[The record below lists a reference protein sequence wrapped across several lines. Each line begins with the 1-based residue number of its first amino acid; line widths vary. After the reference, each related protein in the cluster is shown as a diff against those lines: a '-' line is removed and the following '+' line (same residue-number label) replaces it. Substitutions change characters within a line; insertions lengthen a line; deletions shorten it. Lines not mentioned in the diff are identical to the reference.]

1 VNEPLPFEAFQAR
14 AVLEDCRIALLELR
28 ADPRGVQWR
37 LRWCAVLA
45 LLRTVGHVL
54 SKVDASSTSIAPEFR
69 DEAARWWKE
78 LNRTKPEP
86 LIFWEFIE
94 KDRNALLKEYQFSAE
109 QGIILRGDLNTV
121 PLGALPLGASVA
133 EPTYLMKD
141 GPFAG
146 RDQRDVVQEAIDWW
160 DDQLEEIAV
169 RAAATV
175 TEPRLDPPEK
185 E

>member
-1 VNEPLPFEAFQAR
+1 LDESLPFEAFQAR
-14 AVLEDCRIALLELR
+14 AVLGDCRIALLELR
-28 ADPRGVQWR
+28 ENPRGVQWR
-37 LRWCAVLA
+37 LRWCAVLT
-45 LLRTVGHVL
+45 LLRAVGHVL

-94 KDRNALLKEYQFSAE
+94 KDRNALLKEYRFSAE
-109 QGIILRGDLNTV
+109 QGIVMRGVLDVMLLHHMPV
-121 PLGALPLGASVA
+121 IAVA

-146 RDQRDVVQEAIDWW
+146 RDQRDLVEEAITWW

-175 TEPRLDPPEK
+175 IEPRLDPPEK